1 MAAAGL
7 LGELA
12 CPSAEGETKQILW
25 FIFGIFFPFF
35 LSPSFLLRVRT
46 KLFLGWSFFDS
57 FFFPGKAASK
67 EVVVRGGRLAGGS
80 LLVLLLNGVVSEAWA
95 C

>member
-12 CPSAEGETKQILW
+12 CPSAEGETKQI
-25 FIFGIFFPFF
+25 FGIFFPFF

-46 KLFLGWSFFDS
+46 KSFLSWSFFDS

-67 EVVVRGGRLAGGS
+67 EVVVRGGRLAGAS
-80 LLVLLLNGVVSEAWA
+80 LLGLLLAGVVRKAWA